1 MSKTSVEFTSY
12 QLQQLKSFVRAK
24 LANTQAII
32 DGEGPTDHPLTNQ
45 LLWEC
50 ALLERI
56 QEAENSILWVHDND
70 CPF

>member
-1 MSKTSVEFTSY
+1 MSKTAVEFSNY
-12 QLQQLKSFVRAK
+12 QLSTLKSFVKAK
-24 LANTQAII
+24 LAETQAII

-56 QEAENSILWVHDND
+56 REAERSIAWVHDND